1 MTNYLITGGR
11 LIDPKNGV
19 DHAADLLIVDGR
31 VAQVGRSK
39 EWDTSRTAVAQKL
52 DATGLVI
59 APGFV
64 DLHTH
69 LREPGFEYKETIET
83 GTKAAAA
90 GGFTTVCCM
99 PNTNPINDNRS
110 VTELIVKEAQRLAS
124 VHVLPVG
131 AITKGSKGEE
141 LAEMGELQEA
151 GCVAFSDDGRPVMN
165 GQTMRRAMDYARG
178 LDGLIIDHCE
188 DLHLSAGGAMREGV
202 VSLQLGLHGIPAA
215 AEEAMVARDLALVE
229 LTGCRFHAAHVSSA
243 GSVRMI
249 RDAKQRGLP
258 VTAETCPHYLA
269 LTDEAVIGYRTEA
282 KMNPPL
288 GNRKD
293 QDALIEGL
301 SDGTIDA
308 IATDHAPHA
317 TDEKEQEFACSPF
330 GVIGLETAFGIGY
343 ELVRQSRLSLN
354 RLIEV
359 LTGNPAGIIRSDR
372 GTLSA
377 GSPADL
383 VLLSLD
389 QPWTV
394 EPRIFQSKSRNSP
407 FAGWT
412 LYGRVQTTMVDGRVV
427 YTNTSSPLTPPGEK
441 GKKGTR

>member
-1 MTNYLITGGR
+1 MSERNNNWLITGGR
-11 LIDPKNGV
+11 LIDPKQGI
-19 DHAADLLIVDGR
+19 DAPTDLLITDGKIAR
-31 VAQVGRSK
+31 VGRAADWERGLK
-39 EWDTSRTAVAQKL
+39 VERL

-59 APGFV
+59 APGFI

-69 LREPGFEYKETIET
+69 LREPGFEYKETIES

-90 GGFTTVCCM
+90 GGFTTICCM
-99 PNTNPINDNRS
+99 PNTRPVNDNRS
-110 VTELIVKEAQRLAS
+110 VTELIVKQSQRLGG
-124 VHVLPVG
+124 VRVLPVG

-141 LAEMGELQEA
+141 LAEMGELKEA

-188 DLHLSAGGAMREGV
+188 DLTLSAGGSMREGI
-202 VSLQLGLHGIPAA
+202 VSLQLGLQGIPSA

-229 LTGCRFHAAHVSSA
+229 LTGCRFHVAHVSSA
-243 GSVRMI
+243 NSVRMI

-288 GNRKD
+288 GGRKD
-293 QDALIEGL
+293 QEALIEGL
-301 SDGTIDA
+301 ADGTIDA

-317 TDEKEQEFACSPF
+317 SDEKEREFACSPF

-343 ELVRQSRLSLN
+343 ELVRQSRLPLV
-354 RLIEV
+354 RLIEL
-359 LTGNPAGIIRSDR
+359 LTVNPASIIHSGQSMSPANGP
-372 GTLSA
+372 GTLA
-377 GSPADL
+377 VGSPADL
-383 VLLSLD
+383 VLLALD
-389 QPWTV
+389 QSWTV

-412 LYGRVQTTMVDGRVV
+412 LHGQVRTTMVDGRTV
-427 YTNTSSPLTPPGEK
+427 YSHGQPI
-441 GKKGTR
+441 

>member
-1 MTNYLITGGR
+1 MTKYLVTGGR
-11 LIDPKNGV
+11 LIDPKQGI
-19 DHAADLLIVDGR
+19 DAQTDLLIIDGK
-31 VAQVGRSK
+31 VAKVGQSR
-39 EWDTSRTAVAQKL
+39 EWDKVQLADAQTI
-52 DATGLVI
+52 DAAGLVV
-59 APGFV
+59 APGFI

-90 GGFTTVCCM
+90 GGFTTICCM
-99 PNTNPINDNRS
+99 PNTSPINDNRS
-110 VTELIVKEAQRLAS
+110 VSELIIKQSQRLAS

-141 LAEMGELQEA
+141 LAEMGELQDA
-151 GCVAFSDDGRPVMN
+151 GCIAFSDDGRPVMN
-165 GQTMRRAMDYARG
+165 GRTMRRAMDYARG

-188 DLHLSAGGAMREGV
+188 DLHLSAGGSMREGI
-202 VSLQLGLHGIPAA
+202 VSLQLGLSGIPAA

-229 LTGCRFHAAHVSSA
+229 LTGCRFHAAHLSSA

-288 GNRKD
+288 GTRKD
-293 QDALIEGL
+293 QEALIEGL
-301 SDGTIDA
+301 ADGTIDA

-317 TDEKEQEFACSPF
+317 LDEKEQEFACSPF

-343 ELVRQSRLSLN
+343 ELVRQSRLSLTQ
-354 RLIEV
+354 LIES
-359 LTGNPAGIIRSDR
+359 LTVKPAAIIGTGHVDR

-389 QPWTV
+389 QLWTV
-394 EPRIFQSKSRNSP
+394 EPRAFQSKSRNSP

-412 LYGRVQTTMVDGRVV
+412 LQGRVRTTMVDGRVV
-427 YTNTSSPLTPPGEK
+427 YTSGEK
-441 GKKGTR
+441 S

>member
-1 MTNYLITGGR
+1 MSERNYLMTGGR
-11 LIDPKNGV
+11 LIDPGQGI
-19 DHAADLLIVDGR
+19 DAPTDLLIIDGR
-31 VAQVGRSK
+31 VAKVGQSK
-39 EWDTSRTAVAQKL
+39 AWDKAQIAGAQKI
-52 DATGLVI
+52 DAAGLVI
-59 APGFV
+59 APGFI

-90 GGFTTVCCM
+90 GGFTTICCM
-99 PNTNPINDNRS
+99 PNTNPINDTRS

-178 LDGLIIDHCE
+178 LGGLIIDHCE

-229 LTGCRFHAAHVSSA
+229 LTGCRFHAAHMSSA

-249 RDAKQRGLP
+249 RDAKRRGLP

-288 GNRKD
+288 GSRKD

-301 SDGTIDA
+301 ADGTIDA
-308 IATDHAPHA
+308 IATDHAPH
-317 TDEKEQEFACSPF
+317 TSDEKEQEFACSPF
-330 GVIGLETAFGIGY
+330 GIIGLETAFGICY
-343 ELVRQSRLSLN
+343 ELVRQSRLPLT
-354 RLIEV
+354 RLIEL
-359 LTGNPAGIIRSDR
+359 LTVNPAGIIRSHNGRSER
-372 GTLSA
+372 GTLAA

-394 EPRIFQSKSRNSP
+394 EPRSFQSKSRNTP

-412 LYGRVQTTMVDGRVV
+412 LHGQVRTTMVDGRVV
-427 YTNTSSPLTPPGEK
+427 YTNERK
-441 GKKGTR
+441 G

>member
-1 MTNYLITGGR
+1 MTNFLITGGR
-11 LIDPKNGV
+11 LIDPKQGI
-19 DHAADLLIVDGR
+19 DGPADLLIIDGK
-31 VAQVGRSK
+31 VAKVGKSK
-39 EWDTSRTAVAQKL
+39 EWDKTLTAGANMH

-59 APGFV
+59 APGFI

-90 GGFTTVCCM
+90 GGFTTICCM

-110 VTELIVKEAQRLAS
+110 VTELIVKQSQRLAS

-141 LAEMGELQEA
+141 LAEMGELQDA

-178 LDGLIIDHCE
+178 LNGLIIDHCE
-188 DLHLSAGGAMREGV
+188 DLHLSAGGVMREGV
-202 VSLQLGLHGIPAA
+202 VSLQLGLQGIPAA

-288 GNRKD
+288 GSRKD

-301 SDGTIDA
+301 ADGTIDA

-317 TDEKEQEFACSPF
+317 SDEKEQEFACSPF
-330 GVIGLETAFGIGY
+330 GIIGLETAFGISY
-343 ELVRQSRLSLN
+343 ELVRQSRLPLS
-354 RLIEV
+354 RLIEL
-359 LTGNPAGIIRSDR
+359 LTVNPAGIIRSGLSNVADMGR
-372 GTLSA
+372 GTLAA

-383 VLLSLD
+383 VLLALD
-389 QPWTV
+389 RPWTV
-394 EPRIFQSKSRNSP
+394 EPRAFQSKSRNTP

-412 LYGRVQTTMVDGRVV
+412 LHGQVMTTMVDGRVV
-427 YTNTSSPLTPPGEK
+427 YTN
-441 GKKGTR
+441 GTNGQKA

>member
-1 MTNYLITGGR
+1 MDERMTTSWLIVGGR
-11 LIDPKNGV
+11 LIDPKNGI
-19 DHAADLLIVDGR
+19 DKTADLLIVDGK
-31 VAQVGRSK
+31 VGTVGQSK
-39 EWDTSRTAVAQKL
+39 EWDKSQTAAAQKL

-83 GTKAAAA
+83 GTKAASA
-90 GGFTTVCCM
+90 GGFTTICCM
-99 PNTNPINDNRS
+99 PNTSPINDNRS
-110 VTELIVKEAQRLAS
+110 VTELIVKQSQRLAS

-165 GQTMRRAMDYARG
+165 GLTMRRAMDYVRG

-249 RDAKQRGLP
+249 RDAKHRGLP

-301 SDGTIDA
+301 ADGTIDA

-317 TDEKEQEFACSPF
+317 LDEKEQEFACSPF

-343 ELVRQSRLSLN
+343 ELVRQSRLSLT
-354 RLIEV
+354 RLIEL
-359 LTGNPAGIIRSDR
+359 LTVQPAGIIRSDR
-372 GTLSA
+372 GTLSV

-383 VLLSLD
+383 VLLALD
-389 QPWTV
+389 QPWSV
-394 EPRIFQSKSRNSP
+394 EPRTFQSKGRNSP

-412 LYGRVQTTMVDGRVV
+412 LYGRVRTTMVEGRVV
-427 YTNTSSPLTPPGEK
+427 YTNGQKP
-441 GKKGTR
+441 